1 MAVKW
6 QILVWVIEKMFLCH
20 KYIKNIH
27 RLNNIAGSSFLLL
40 KVIFMN
46 KTAIVNNEISL
57 SNNFVQEI
65 KQLVARSRQE
75 AYAAVNQTMV
85 KAYWQIG
92 RRIVEEEQGGAER
105 ADYGKQILKQLS
117 TALIEEFGKGFSV
130 QNLYSFRQFFMT
142 FPEIFSTSWRILTW
156 SHYKRLMHVSDPQAR
171 EWYAKEASEQM
182 WSYATLNRNIST
194 QYYERL
200 LLSQDKAPVEQ
211 EMKALTKGFDN
222 DKLEFVKNP
231 VVAEFLG
238 MSPTKAFVE
247 SELESAILTNLE
259 KFLLELGKG
268 FSFVERQKLIRTEAK
283 DYFIDLVFYNF
294 KLKCF
299 VLIDLKVG
307 QITHQD
313 VGQME
318 MYVNMYDQ
326 NMREDGDNPTLGIV
340 LCSETDADIARYM
353 LNDSKNVFMSKY
365 LLCLPSKEQLKAEI
379 ERQKALFALQQ
390 KNE

>member
-1 MAVKW
+1 MNTGN
-6 QILVWVIEKMFLCH
+6 EK
-20 KYIKNIH
+20 
-27 RLNNIAGSSFLLL
+27 
-40 KVIFMN
+40 
-46 KTAIVNNEISL
+46 SL
-57 SNNFVQEI
+57 PGNFIQEI
-65 KQLVARSRQE
+65 KQLVARGRQE
-75 AYAAVNQTMV
+75 AYAAVNQAMV
-85 KAYWQIG
+85 NAYWQIG
-92 RRIVEEEQGGAER
+92 RRIVEEEQNGSTR
-105 ADYGKQILKQLS
+105 ANYGKQILKQLS
-117 TALIEEFGKGFSV
+117 AALTEEFGKGFSV
-130 QNLYSFRQFFMT
+130 QNLYYFRQFYLT
-142 FPEIFSTSWRILTW
+142 FPEIFHTPCGILTW
-156 SHYKRLMHVSDPQAR
+156 SHYRRLLSVTDPQAR
-171 EWYAKEASEQM
+171 EWYAKEAAEQM

-200 LLSQDKAPVEQ
+200 LLSQEKAPVEQ
-211 EMKALTKGFDN
+211 EMKALTRGFDN

-238 MSPTKAFVE
+238 IAPTKAFVE
-247 SELESAILTNLE
+247 TELETAILNNLE

-318 MYVNMYDQ
+318 MYVNIYDQ
-326 NMREDGDNPTLGIV
+326 NIREDGDNPTLGIV
-340 LCSETDADIARYM
+340 MCSETDADIARYM
-353 LNDSKNVFMSKY
+353 LNDNKNVFMSKY
-365 LLCLPSKEQLKAEI
+365 LLCLPSKEQLKNEI

-390 KNE
+390 KAEE

>member
-1 MAVKW
+1 M
-6 QILVWVIEKMFLCH
+6 
-20 KYIKNIH
+20 N
-27 RLNNIAGSSFLLL
+27 SS
-40 KVIFMN
+40 IN
-46 KTAIVNNEISL
+46 VNNETLL
-57 SNNFVQEI
+57 SSNFIQEI
-65 KQLVARSRQE
+65 KQLVLRGRQE
-75 AYAAVNQTMV
+75 AYAAVNQAMV
-85 KAYWQIG
+85 NAYWKIG

-105 ADYGKQILKQLS
+105 ANYGKQILKQLS
-117 TALIEEFGKGFSV
+117 IALTEEFGKGFSV
-130 QNLYSFRQFFMT
+130 QNLYYFRQFYLT
-142 FPEIFSTSWRILTW
+142 FPEIFHTPCGILTW
-156 SHYKRLMHVSDPQAR
+156 SHYRRLLSVTDPQAR

-200 LLSQDKAPVEQ
+200 LLSQNKAPVEQ
-211 EMKALTKGFDN
+211 EMKALTKEFDN

-247 SELESAILTNLE
+247 SELETAILTNLE

-326 NMREDGDNPTLGIV
+326 NLREDGDNPTLGIV
-340 LCSETDADIARYM
+340 LCSETDADIAKYM

-365 LLCLPSKEQLKAEI
+365 LLCLPSKEQLRTEI

-390 KNE
+390 KNEV

>member
-1 MAVKW
+1 
-6 QILVWVIEKMFLCH
+6 
-20 KYIKNIH
+20 
-27 RLNNIAGSSFLLL
+27 
-40 KVIFMN
+40 
-46 KTAIVNNEISL
+46 
-57 SNNFVQEI
+57 
-65 KQLVARSRQE
+65 
-75 AYAAVNQTMV
+75 
-85 KAYWQIG
+85 
-92 RRIVEEEQGGAER
+92 
-105 ADYGKQILKQLS
+105 
-117 TALIEEFGKGFSV
+117 
-130 QNLYSFRQFFMT
+130 
-142 FPEIFSTSWRILTW
+142 LTW
-156 SHYKRLMHVSDPQAR
+156 SHYRRLLSVTDPQAR
-171 EWYAKEASEQM
+171 EWYAKEAAEQM

-200 LLSQDKAPVEQ
+200 LLSQEKAPVEQ
-211 EMKALTKGFDN
+211 EMKALTRGFDN

-238 MSPTKAFVE
+238 IAPTKAFVE
-247 SELESAILTNLE
+247 TELETAILNNLE

-326 NMREDGDNPTLGIV
+326 NIREDGDNPTLGIV
-340 LCSETDADIARYM
+340 MCSETDADIARYM
-353 LNDSKNVFMSKY
+353 LNDNKNVFMSKY
-365 LLCLPSKEQLKAEI
+365 LLCLPSKEQLKNEI

-390 KNE
+390 KAEE

>member
-1 MAVKW
+1 
-6 QILVWVIEKMFLCH
+6 
-20 KYIKNIH
+20 
-27 RLNNIAGSSFLLL
+27 
-40 KVIFMN
+40 MN

-57 SNNFVQEI
+57 SNNFVQDI

-117 TALIEEFGKGFSV
+117 TALTEEFGKGFSV